1 MDSLLHFGNNIRILR
16 EDMNLSISE
25 FAKAANYNRKGLSKL
40 ELGEQD
46 IKLDTA
52 MRIAK
57 FVNRDFSYLFEDDF
71 QLSGRDTVKDY
82 YIETDYYSI
91 FVENYK
97 KKLSNKTQEYVADL
111 LGIYPENFSRV
122 LNKKVTPQISTLD
135 RMADGID
142 ETLASLFRR
151 VGGEGR

>member
-1 MDSLLHFGNNIRILR
+1 M
-16 EDMNLSISE
+16 
-25 FAKAANYNRKGLSKL
+25 

-52 MRIAK
+52 MRIAR
-57 FVNRDFSYLFEDDF
+57 FVNRDFPCLFTDDF
-71 QLSGRDTVKDY
+71 QLSGKDY
-82 YIETDYYSI
+82 YIENDYYSI

-97 KKLSNKTQEYVADL
+97 KKLFNKTQEYVADSI
-111 LGIYPENFSRV
+111 GIYSENFCRV

-151 VGGEGR
+151 VGGEGKQ